1 MCKSYVA
8 YYRCSTDKQGVS
20 ALGLDAQQHSVE
32 TFIRSKG
39 DDAKLLSFYLEIESG
54 KKDDRPQLA
63 AALAYAKCKKATL
76 IIAKL
81 DRLGRRASFL
91 LNLRDAGV
99 DFEALD
105 CPTMNTLTLG
115 MMAVFAQH
123 ERELISSRTKA
134 ALQQAKAR
142 GVKLGNPQG
151 AAAFGDRR
159 GLNNTTTAARAAR
172 TDKAQEKVEL
182 IRQLRSEGLSVAD
195 IALRT
200 GFNVKLIYRALARIV
215 WGKP

>member
-1 MCKSYVA
+1 MCKLYVA

-20 ALGLDAQQHSVE
+20 ALGLDAQTQAVE
-32 TFIRSKG
+32 TLIRSKG
-39 DDAKLLSFYLEIESG
+39 DDARLLASFTEVESG

-63 AALAYAKCKKATL
+63 AALAYAKCKKAVL

-99 DFEALD
+99 EFEALD

-123 ERELISSRTKA
+123 ERELISTRTKA
-134 ALQQAKAR
+134 ALEIAKQR
-142 GVKLGNPQG
+142 GVKLGNPLG
-151 AAAFGDRR
+151 AKAFGERR

-172 TDKAQEKVEL
+172 TDAAQEKIEIVKA
-182 IRQLRSEGLSVAD
+182 LRAEGLSVAD
-195 IALRT
+195 IAVKT

-215 WGKP
+215 WKP